1 MNVYRELDHVDIA
14 KIIAKHFHVDYGSVC
29 LYTENKTIGYGI
41 NERETTVIKAKV
53 EEEQTEI

>member
-1 MNVYRELDHVDIA
+1 MNVYRELSDIDIA
-14 KIIAKHFHVDYGSVC
+14 KIIAKYFHVDYGGVR

-53 EEEQTEI
+53 EEEKVDI

>member
-1 MNVYRELDHVDIA
+1 MNVYRELDQVDIA
-14 KIIAKHFHVDYGSVC
+14 KIIAKHFNVDYGAVC
-29 LYTENKTIGYGI
+29 LYTDIKTIGYGI

>member
-1 MNVYRELDHVDIA
+1 MNVYRELNDVDIA
-14 KIIAKHFHVDYGSVC
+14 KIIAKYFNVDYGGVR

-53 EEEQTEI
+53 EQEQTDI